1 MKAFLHHLQNEAKLI
16 ISPTY
21 CVDGE
26 FALSEIARATLQQY
40 GIVQLSSATNSDSET
55 EAATS
60 KAVKTAYDKAVEAK
74 TTADGKVGLNGNESI
89 NGEKSFENR
98 IVAKRN
104 IRISGSQHYASHGD
118 HLNIGAN
125 NGDCWFEYKSNNREI
140 GTLRIH
146 ANGDLTYKRQKIY
159 HAGAKPQFNTDIEGK
174 PNTLAGYGI
183 GNFKVEEFRGNLNTL
198 KTDGIYAIT
207 QASRSQNLPVSTSYH
222 IQVIAGSDGA
232 WCRQLAYVAYSTDMY
247 ERHQT
252 SQAEDNWSAWVK
264 LNDIEPV
271 RELLSTKANI
281 SHTHT
286 VNQITNFNK
295 AVNAVIDSAFT
306 YQKIGDF
313 EIRKYPDGTMIQTG
327 LVVFTVVFTRE
338 GTTVHTD
345 LVLPIAYVNKDY
357 RCFITERYE
366 SRASGKGQYNWVFM
380 QAKTNTTAKVT
391 SWYLGSADWMTIGRW
406 K

>member
-1 MKAFLHHLQNEAKLI
+1 MI
-16 ISPTY
+16 ISPIY
-21 CVDGE
+21 CVVGE
-26 FALSEIARATLQQY
+26 FALNEIARATLQQY

-74 TTADGKVGLNGNESI
+74 TTVDGKVGLNGNESI

-104 IRISGSQHYASHGD
+104 IRISDSPHYVSRGD
-118 HLNIGAN
+118 YLNIGAN
-125 NGDCWFEYKSNNREI
+125 NGDCWFEYKSTNREI
-140 GTLRIH
+140 GTLRMH
-146 ANGDLTYKRQKIY
+146 ANGNLTYKRQKIY

-183 GNFKVEEFRGNLNTL
+183 GNFKVEEFRGNLNEL

-207 QASRSQNLPVSTSYH
+207 QASRSQNLPVSTSCH
-222 IQVIAGSDGA
+222 IQVIAGNDGA

-252 SQAEDNWSAWVK
+252 SQAEDNWSTWVK

-281 SHTHT
+281 SHTHNPRGQSNRLLSSFHESNNVEIGLCYQSSNT
-286 VNQITNFNK
+286 QCQ
-295 AVNAVIDSAFT
+295 FT
-306 YQKIGDF
+306 YSQN
-313 EIRKYPDGTMIQTG
+313 
-327 LVVFTVVFTRE
+327 
-338 GTTVHTD
+338 
-345 LVLPIAYVNKDY
+345 YVY
-357 RCFITERYE
+357 ISESTLHIT
-366 SRASGKGQYNWVFM
+366 A
-380 QAKTNTTAKVT
+380 
-391 SWYLGSADWMTIGRW
+391 IGRW
-406 K
+406 KGEPYQRIVTDVPTAEEVNSEANQNPSPSPRSGNRECVRRRLDGSVVEHYYRPSAGGLAKSLTYDRDRDD

>member
-104 IRISGSQHYASHGD
+104 IRISDSQHYASHGD

-313 EIRKYPDGTMIQTG
+313 EIRKYPDGTMI
-327 LVVFTVVFTRE
+327 
-338 GTTVHTD
+338 
-345 LVLPIAYVNKDY
+345 
-357 RCFITERYE
+357 
-366 SRASGKGQYNWVFM
+366 
-380 QAKTNTTAKVT
+380 
-391 SWYLGSADWMTIGRW
+391 
-406 K
+406 